1 MIKYN
6 LNNKVKF
13 LIKILFFYSVIFLKV
28 YADDLTKKTNQVTL
42 GNDDAPVKIKIFSSF
57 TCPHCAD
64 FHINVLPEIKE
75 KYLHNNKVQLIFIDF
90 PLDQPAFNASKL
102 LHCVDKKKQ
111 LVFLDQIY
119 ERQQRWTSGSN
130 LNEVNN
136 NLKEIV
142 KNLGMNSNQFE
153 KCLNNDEIPRYN
165 HGERCDVRYSLQSM
179 KTNENGE
186 NQGSQVMLRLSRCRL
201 LYVDQVHL
209 LPVPAS

>member
-102 LHCVDKKKQ
+102 LQCVDKKKQ

-130 LNEVNN
+130 LNEINN

-153 KCLNNDEIPRYN
+153 KCLNNDEIANKILEGRI
-165 HGERCDVRYSLQSM
+165 EAQEKYSINS
-179 KTNENGE
+179 TPTVIINEKKLE
-186 NQGSQVMLRLSRCRL
+186 GSVSFKNIKKKIEKII
-201 LYVDQVHL
+201 
-209 LPVPAS
+209 